1 MPEVGIEQNHCC
13 AIGFIFFRN
22 LVIFR
27 KFTFHNLKLS
37 IMNIKDLNNY
47 VLFVFKDETN
57 DRIASTTDIEALKE
71 FTSSESFKIGQT
83 IKMFDED
90 MIIKDIQL
98 SNVTDKV
105 YNNYKFGWS
114 AEGIEPQGTIK
125 DSLFRVTIT
134 IEEPLS

>member
-1 MPEVGIEQNHCC
+1 MD
-13 AIGFIFFRN
+13 
-22 LVIFR
+22 
-27 KFTFHNLKLS
+27 
-37 IMNIKDLNNY
+37 IKNLNNY

-71 FTSSESFKIGQT
+71 FTSAESFQIGKT

-90 MIIKDIQL
+90 MIIKDIQI
-98 SNVTDKV
+98 SNLTDKV

-114 AEGIEPQGTIK
+114 AEGIEPQGIVK
-125 DSLFRVTIT
+125 DSLFRVTII

>member
-1 MPEVGIEQNHCC
+1 MD
-13 AIGFIFFRN
+13 
-22 LVIFR
+22 
-27 KFTFHNLKLS
+27 
-37 IMNIKDLNNY
+37 IKNLNNY

-57 DRIASTTDIEALKE
+57 DRIASTTDVEALKE
-71 FTSSESFKIGQT
+71 FTLSESFKIGQT

-98 SNVTDKV
+98 SNVTDKA

-114 AEGIEPQGTIK
+114 TEGIEPQGTVK

>member
-1 MPEVGIEQNHCC
+1 
-13 AIGFIFFRN
+13 
-22 LVIFR
+22 
-27 KFTFHNLKLS
+27 
-37 IMNIKDLNNY
+37 MNIKDLNNY
-47 VLFVFKDETN
+47 ILFVFKDETN
-57 DRIASTTDIEALKE
+57 NRIASTTDVEALKD
-71 FTSSESFKIGQT
+71 FTTSESFKIGQT

-90 MIIKDIQL
+90 MIIKDVQL

-114 AEGIEPQGTIK
+114 AEGIEPQGNIK